1 MNHDSKVVRQLDAVE
16 DTYKRSRLRTMQR
29 VALGLLVAAAVLFAI
44 AHSQQGGHPAWGYV
58 EAFAEAAMIGAVAD
72 WFAVVALFRHPLGIP
87 LWHTAI
93 IPNSKAAIG
102 ANLGSFVENHF
113 ITEEGVAERVRQ
125 ADIAGRAG
133 EWLRDPAN
141 AWQVSQALTAVLA
154 QALDKVD
161 DDQMRARIRG
171 FASAELGKLDLS
183 GLAGGYLDTMIGKGG
198 TQALFDP
205 LLEKLITWLG
215 DEANHETVG
224 EFMLRCFTIENPMVK
239 SMVLGYAPKVIG
251 SLREQAIDVRMN
263 REHPLRGK
271 VDTWLGESAQKLK
284 ANPEWQESVARYQA
298 DALQGEEL
306 QAMLGGIWD
315 AVRQR
320 LQADLQGDDPAIAAT
335 VRQIVQECGV
345 MLSTDQNMR
354 NWLNAA
360 IEAGSAALVRR
371 YRGEVGNFIEQQLA
385 KWSKEEMST
394 RIELA
399 IGRDL
404 QFIRINGT
412 IVGGLVGVVIH
423 AVVMGG

>member
-16 DTYKRSRLRTMQR
+16 DTYKRSRLRAMQR

-44 AHSQQGGHPAWGYV
+44 AHSQQGGHPAWGYL
-58 EAFAEAAMIGAVAD
+58 ESFAEAAMIGAVAD

-93 IPNSKAAIG
+93 IPNNKASIG
-102 ANLGSFVENHF
+102 ANLGNFVENHF

-125 ADIAGRAG
+125 ADLAGSAG
-133 EWLRDPAN
+133 AWLRDPAN
-141 AWQVSQALTAVLA
+141 AWQVSQVLTGVLA
-154 QALDKVD
+154 KALDKVD
-161 DDQMRARIRG
+161 DEQMRARIRD
-171 FASAELGKLDLS
+171 FASDELGKLDLS

-215 DEANHETVG
+215 DENNHETVG
-224 EFMLRCFTIENPMVK
+224 EFMLRCFAIENPMVK
-239 SMVLGYAPKVIG
+239 SMVIGYAPKVIG

-263 REHPLRGK
+263 PEHPLRGRID
-271 VDTWLGESAQKLK
+271 VWLAESAGKLK
-284 ANPEWQESVARYQA
+284 ADPAWKESVARYQG
-298 DALQGEEL
+298 DALQSDEL
-306 QAMLGGIWD
+306 RATLGGIWD

-320 LQADLQGDDPAIAAT
+320 VQADLHEADPVIAVA
-335 VRQIVQECGV
+335 VRQIVQECGR
-345 MLSTDQNMR
+345 LLESDAGMR
-354 NWLNAA
+354 SWLNGT
-360 IEAGSAALVRR
+360 IEMGSAALVRR
-371 YRGEVGNFIEQQLA
+371 YRGEVGSFIEQQLA
-385 KWSKEEMST
+385 KWSKEEMSS

-412 IVGGLVGVVIH
+412 LVGGLVGLLIH
-423 AVVMGG
+423 VVVMW